1 MITPEQLLQAKSQE
15 SGSTLDRPLDHLTAC
30 HRRIEQR
37 LATLER
43 VSGHLG
49 LRYDEALEAIEACFR
64 FFDTS
69 GILHT
74 ADEEESVFPRLQ
86 PALTGEE
93 RAFIGTLEDQHREAD
108 RIYAELKAIAN
119 ELQAGPPSDELREQY
134 SAAVRRLAELYRSH
148 MAAEDQTLI
157 ALGQRVLSAHELTE
171 ISREMKQRRQLTT

>member
-1 MITPEQLLQAKSQE
+1 MITPEQLLQAKSE

-43 VSGHLG
+43 LSGHLG
-49 LRYDEALEAIEACFR
+49 HSYGEALEAIEACFR

-74 ADEEESVFPRLQ
+74 ADEEDSVFPRLR
-86 PALTGEE
+86 PALTGKE

-108 RIYAELKAIAN
+108 RIYGELKAIA
-119 ELQAGPPSDELREQY
+119 AELR
-134 SAAVRRLAELYRSH
+134 AA
-148 MAAEDQTLI
+148 
-157 ALGQRVLSAHELTE
+157 
-171 ISREMKQRRQLTT
+171 